1 MAIIRLSG
9 RVRLIVGILLL
20 LNTVKIPHNA
30 TMKPMTYKGYA
41 AHIKYSDDEACF
53 IGHITGITDV
63 IGFHADNV
71 QDLRDAFGAAV
82 DDYLTTCE
90 KLNRP
95 DQKPASGKL
104 MLLVPPEVHGEA
116 LVAAQVKGMSLNQWA
131 SQALREA
138 AHI

>member
-1 MAIIRLSG
+1 
-9 RVRLIVGILLL
+9 
-20 LNTVKIPHNA
+20 
-30 TMKPMTYKGYA
+30 MKTMTYKGYA
-41 AHIKYSDDEACF
+41 AQIEYSDEDACF
-53 IGHITGITDV
+53 IGHIAGIADV

-82 DDYLTTCE
+82 DDYLATCE

-95 DQKPASGKL
+95 AQKPASGKL
-104 MLLVPPEVHGEA
+104 MLRVPPEVHGAA

-138 AHI
+138 ADI